1 MTMQFAFRIS
11 ISPRAMTILA
21 LGILTAALAIVA

>member
-1 MTMQFAFRIS
+1 MQFAFRIS

-21 LGILTAALAIVA
+21 LVAATIIATIAA